1 MAVTSRG
8 SSTLNPNAPL
18 FIPLAYQ
25 QVEDFSPEWWNLV
38 QSSPWFRDYWLR
50 ESYET
55 FEDAESFADLFPETL
70 DDTDEVDEFS
80 ELESQLEEA
89 LLQCSTAVEGS
100 VCAETEVTQHFTD
113 ANEREKEVV
122 LLKSLNG
129 KPCKPKFEAK
139 HCEKPPQIV
148 NVKTSP
154 RWIHQP
160 R

>member
-1 MAVTSRG
+1 MQIT
-8 SSTLNPNAPL
+8 
-18 FIPLAYQ
+18 IH
-25 QVEDFSPEWWNLV
+25 W
-38 QSSPWFRDYWLR
+38 R

-55 FEDAESFADLFPETL
+55 LDDAECFVDLFPETL
-70 DDTDEVDEFS
+70 EDTDEADEFS

-89 LLQCSTAVEGS
+89 LMQCSTADEGY
-100 VCAETEVTQHFTD
+100 VCTERD
-113 ANEREKEVV
+113 AIHHSADSNEREKEVV

-139 HCEKPPQIV
+139 HCEKPPHIV

>member
-50 ESYET
+50 ESYEMID
-55 FEDAESFADLFPETL
+55 EEECFADLFPETL
-70 DDTDEVDEFS
+70 EDTDEVDEFS

-89 LLQCSTAVEGS
+89 LLQCSTAVEGG
-100 VCAETEVTQHFTD
+100 VCAETDVIQHFTD

-139 HCEKPPQIV
+139 HCEKAPQIV